1 MSTKKL
7 QVIKI
12 ITAMLNVGM
21 GTMSLVYD
29 GISFNYT
36 IHYNYITAAIYIGI
50 SIILGIVFLVSCN
63 LYDTIIAEI
72 EDRKHKRIQRK
83 IHRAGGDKRISKNV
97 A

>member
-12 ITAMLNVGM
+12 ITAMLNVGI
-21 GTMSLVYD
+21 GATSLGYD
-29 GISFNYT
+29 GISFYYAIRYNYT
-36 IHYNYITAAIYIGI
+36 MAAMYIGI
-50 SIILGIVFLVSCN
+50 SIILGIVFLASYS
-63 LYDTIIAEI
+63 LYDAIIAEI

-83 IHRAGGDKRISKNV
+83 MHRVGGDKKVKNV